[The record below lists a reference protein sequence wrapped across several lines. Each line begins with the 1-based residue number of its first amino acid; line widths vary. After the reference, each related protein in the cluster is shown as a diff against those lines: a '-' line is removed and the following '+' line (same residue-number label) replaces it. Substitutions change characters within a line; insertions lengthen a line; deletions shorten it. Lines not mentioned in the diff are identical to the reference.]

1 MLNFVKKYPKTF
13 AVYYYHL
20 PLERIHPA
28 SVTLTKLMYL
38 ASIQGKKDAVI
49 KGYSTR
55 VSGRQMNTAVIVN
68 KFNQATGLNY
78 YVKDV
83 NNYKAI
89 QALAHDK
96 KVATELEV
104 RGTPTIYLN
113 GKKVGGEFYKNIKI
127 VD

>member
-1 MLNFVKKYPKTF
+1 
-13 AVYYYHL
+13 
-20 PLERIHPA
+20 
-28 SVTLTKLMYL
+28 
-38 ASIQGKKDAVI
+38 
-49 KGYSTR
+49 
-55 VSGRQMNTAVIVN
+55 MNTAVIVN